1 MRWTQCVVKASR
13 FQLQRFWGAVSSG
26 KSPISVQV
34 QSGTNISISHDD
46 RSELADYQGRD
57 DSGRK
62 HSSMWEETR
71 IKKHIVEWS
80 TRPGGDSHLMGLP
93 WAVGMLASEKSALI
107 SPGFPLLPNGWAPV
121 TEVEVG
127 RMPLGRAM
135 KTRWLFLS
143 VLNWHSA
150 VLADTLKRRAR
161 VGGWWDCE
169 PLSLRLPLNKSASTS
184 VLEIYQFVTASF
196 LCVTAEKCK
205 EEGLWDSTTKHRSWW
220 NKCSKGRN

>member
-1 MRWTQCVVKASR
+1 MDPVRSESKQISTSKI
-13 FQLQRFWGAVSSG
+13 LGAVSSG

-80 TRPGGDSHLMGLP
+80 TCPGGDSHLMGLP

-135 KTRWLFLS
+135 KTRWLFLR
-143 VLNWHSA
+143 VLN
-150 VLADTLKRRAR
+150 
-161 VGGWWDCE
+161 
-169 PLSLRLPLNKSASTS
+169 
-184 VLEIYQFVTASF
+184 
-196 LCVTAEKCK
+196 
-205 EEGLWDSTTKHRSWW
+205 
-220 NKCSKGRN
+220 